1 VHYGELLQACE
12 ATGVHDPCNLLSLQL
27 RRLLMCFDIYVQTQL
42 EERTKGGRICFRP
55 ERGRGRKK
63 PLEYQQVT
71 GLFDQRR

>member
-1 VHYGELLQACE
+1 
-12 ATGVHDPCNLLSLQL
+12 
-27 RRLLMCFDIYVQTQL
+27 MCFDIYVQTQL